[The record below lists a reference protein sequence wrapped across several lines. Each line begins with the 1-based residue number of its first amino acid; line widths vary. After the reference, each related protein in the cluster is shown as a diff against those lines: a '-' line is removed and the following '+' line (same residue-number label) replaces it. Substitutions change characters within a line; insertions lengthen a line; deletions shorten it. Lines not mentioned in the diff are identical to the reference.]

1 MEGGATPRVNG
12 KYINNYVGQMVCLI
26 GEVGSGGNQ
35 GNEAVVRASD
45 GVDIRVMLP
54 PGEMFDRYE
63 VYYVF
68 YFMVMSLN

>member
-1 MEGGATPRVNG
+1 
-12 KYINNYVGQMVCLI
+12 MVCLI